1 MDVTEI
7 VTELTGK
14 GLHLETYGGNIRI
27 WPKEKLTKEDRDLV
41 KAFKKPLLNM
51 LDPQD
56 ENSRSERSEHSEPNF
71 KVFSR
76 EKEHIDDGYTFF
88 SENKVKTNVHNVHYV
103 HSSSSEGP
111 ETNVHNVHDV
121 HAFETFL
128 DRPEINVHD
137 VHPQEKYELR
147 QLGAW
152 YFSEGPSGFNPH
164 GDYSEYDPGTHKS
177 ALNMLNLVRD
187 LTWPDFEV
195 YVDGSLITLKRVKEK
210 YFPRRITIEWERF
223 VDWWE
228 TLGSYPPPGTSF
240 RAFSEEIADQIVTR
254 WKEISKKVNKEFLK
268 DFDYYQIAAFKDRV
282 FVSQTRFIPGG
293 PDPEELHLLKA
304 EASKKIEIELELKR
318 ESTEKLLGL
327 KEELGKKFTDIVG
340 KKN

>member
-41 KAFKKPLLNM
+41 KAFKKPLLDM

-76 EKEHIDDGYTFF
+76 EKEHTDDGYTSF

-152 YFSEGPSGFNPH
+152 YFSEGPSGFHPH
-164 GDYSEYDPGTHKS
+164 GDYSEYDAGTHKS

-240 RAFSEEIADQIVTR
+240 RAFSEEIADQIVAR

-268 DFDYYQIAAFKDRV
+268 DFDNYHIEAFQDRV

-293 PDPEELHLLKA
+293 PDPEELRLLKA
-304 EASKKIEIELELKR
+304 EAANKLEIELELTR
-318 ESTEKLLGL
+318 DSAEKLVGF
-327 KEELGKKFTDIVG
+327 KEEFSETKVLK
-340 KKN
+340 

>member
-1 MDVTEI
+1 
-7 VTELTGK
+7 
-14 GLHLETYGGNIRI
+14 
-27 WPKEKLTKEDRDLV
+27 
-41 KAFKKPLLNM
+41 M
-51 LDPQD
+51 LDLQED
-56 ENSRSERSEHSEPNF
+56 HQRSERSEHREPSF

-76 EKEHIDDGYTFF
+76 EKEHKDDGYTSF

-128 DRPEINVHD
+128 DRPDINVHD

-164 GDYSEYDPGTHKS
+164 CDYSEYDAGTHKS

-240 RAFSEEIADQIVTR
+240 RAFSEEIADQIVAR
-254 WKEISKKVNKEFLK
+254 WKEISKKLNKEFLK
-268 DFDYYQIAAFKDRV
+268 DFDNYHIEAFQDRV
-282 FVSQTRFIPGG
+282 FVSQTRLIPGG

-304 EASKKIEIELELKR
+304 EAANKLEIELELTR
-318 ESTEKLLGL
+318 DSAEKLVGF
-327 KEELGKKFTDIVG
+327 KEEYSEAKVF
-340 KKN
+340 N

>member
-41 KAFKKPLLNM
+41 KEFKKPLLDM
-51 LDPQD
+51 LDLQED
-56 ENSRSERSEHSEPNF
+56 HQRSERSEHREPSF

-76 EKEHIDDGYTFF
+76 EKEHTDDGYTSF
-88 SENKVKTNVHNVHYV
+88 SENKVKINVHNVHYV
-103 HSSSSEGP
+103 HSISSEGS

-128 DRPEINVHD
+128 DRPDINVHD

-164 GDYSEYDPGTHKS
+164 GDYSEYDAGTHKS

-240 RAFSEEIADQIVTR
+240 RAFSEEIADQIVAR

-268 DFDYYQIAAFKDRV
+268 DFDDYQIAAFKDRV

-304 EASKKIEIELELKR
+304 EAAKKIEIELELKR
-318 ESTEKLLGL
+318 ESAEKLVGF
-327 KEELGKKFTDIVG
+327 KEEFSETKVF
-340 KKN
+340 N

>member
-41 KAFKKPLLNM
+41 KAFKKPLLDM
-51 LDPQD
+51 LDLQD
-56 ENSRSERSEHSEPNF
+56 ENPRSERSEHREPNF

-76 EKEHIDDGYTFF
+76 EKEHTDDGYTFF
-88 SENKVKTNVHNVHYV
+88 SENKVKINVHNVHYV

-111 ETNVHNVHDV
+111 ETNVHDVHDV
-121 HAFETFL
+121 HAFQTFL
-128 DRPEINVHD
+128 DRPETNVHD

-240 RAFSEEIADQIVTR
+240 RAFSEEIADQIVAR

-268 DFDYYQIAAFKDRV
+268 DFDNYHIEAFQDRV
-282 FVSQTRFIPGG
+282 FVSQTRLIPGG
-293 PDPEELHLLKA
+293 PDPEELRLLKT
-304 EASKKIEIELELKR
+304 EAAKKIEIELKLTR
-318 ESTEKLLGL
+318 ERANMLVGL
-327 KEELGKKFTDIVG
+327 K
-340 KKN
+340 

>member
-41 KAFKKPLLNM
+41 KAFKKPLLDM
-51 LDPQD
+51 LDLQD
-56 ENSRSERSEHSEPNF
+56 DNPRSERSEHSEPNF

-240 RAFSEEIADQIVTR
+240 RAFSEEIADQIVAR

-268 DFDYYQIAAFKDRV
+268 DFDNYHIEAFQDRV

-304 EASKKIEIELELKR
+304 EATNKLEIELELTR
-318 ESTEKLLGL
+318 DSAEKLVGF
-327 KEELGKKFTDIVG
+327 KEEYSEAKVF
-340 KKN
+340 N